1 MKTLRNTKTGE
12 LKRVHDKEAQKLF
25 LQTYLGWEYCP
36 KNVWKTEMGTAKST
50 ETALIPLSILFSS
63 ISSSIISIF
72 AIIL

>member
-36 KNVWKTEMGTAKST
+36 KNVWKSETRTSKST
-50 ETALIPLSILFSS
+50 EQSENKKEKNDTKSRKNVSK
-63 ISSSIISIF
+63 
-72 AIIL
+72 

>member
-1 MKTLRNTKTGE
+1 MKTLRNSKTGE

-50 ETALIPLSILFSS
+50 ETKKEKNETKSRKNVSK
-63 ISSSIISIF
+63 
-72 AIIL
+72 

>member
-36 KNVWKTEMGTAKST
+36 KNVWKTEMGTAKPS
-50 ETALIPLSILFSS
+50 ETKKEKNDTKTRKNVSK
-63 ISSSIISIF
+63 
-72 AIIL
+72 

>member
-50 ETALIPLSILFSS
+50 ETKKEKNETKSRKNVSK
-63 ISSSIISIF
+63 
-72 AIIL
+72 

>member
-12 LKRVHDKEAQKLF
+12 LKRLHDKEAQKLF

-50 ETALIPLSILFSS
+50 ETKKEKNDTKTRKNVSK
-63 ISSSIISIF
+63 
-72 AIIL
+72 

>member
-36 KNVWKTEMGTAKST
+36 KNVWKTEMGTVKST
-50 ETALIPLSILFSS
+50 ETKKEKNETKSRKNVSK
-63 ISSSIISIF
+63 
-72 AIIL
+72 

>member
-1 MKTLRNTKTGE
+1 MKTIRNTKTGE

-50 ETALIPLSILFSS
+50 ETKKEKNDTKSRKNVSK
-63 ISSSIISIF
+63 
-72 AIIL
+72 

>member
-50 ETALIPLSILFSS
+50 ETKKEKNDTKSTKNVSK
-63 ISSSIISIF
+63 
-72 AIIL
+72 

>member
-36 KNVWKTEMGTAKST
+36 KNVWKEETRSKKLTEPS
-50 ETALIPLSILFSS
+50 ETKKEKNDTKTRKNVSK
-63 ISSSIISIF
+63 
-72 AIIL
+72 

>member
-36 KNVWKTEMGTAKST
+36 KNFWKTEMGTAKST
-50 ETALIPLSILFSS
+50 ETKKEKNDTKSRKNVSK
-63 ISSSIISIF
+63 
-72 AIIL
+72 

>member
-50 ETALIPLSILFSS
+50 ETKKEKNDTKSRKNVSK
-63 ISSSIISIF
+63 
-72 AIIL
+72 

>member
-36 KNVWKTEMGTAKST
+36 KNVWKAETRTSKST
-50 ETALIPLSILFSS
+50 EQSENKKEKNDTKARKNVSK
-63 ISSSIISIF
+63 
-72 AIIL
+72 